1 MFGRYPTASKGE
13 LEDAEAVARHAL
25 AEVRC
30 AVTGI
35 RAADLAAELA
45 SARLMLESSGVH
57 LDYGAPPTGLSPD
70 IERGLALVLREA
82 VTNIARHAHAGAAQ
96 IIFAREGDR
105 LEVAV
110 VDDGVGGVG
119 IDGNGLAGMRERG
132 ARMGGTVGRSEE
144 NTSEL
149 QYITRNS

>member
-1 MFGRYPTASKGE
+1 MRIS
-13 LEDAEAVARHAL
+13 DWSSDV
-25 AEVRC
+25 C
-30 AVTGI
+30 SS
-35 RAADLAAELA
+35 DL
-45 SARLMLESSGVH
+45 
-57 LDYGAPPTGLSPD
+57 TGLSPD

-119 IDGNGLAGMRERG
+119 IDGNGLAGMRERV
-132 ARMGGTVGRSEE
+132 ARMGGTQAIESPRG
-144 NTSEL
+144 
-149 QYITRNS
+149 QGTRLGLRVTLVAAER